1 MKALVIGGAGP
12 IGSHVVDAL
21 LADPA
26 YDKVMVLDN
35 VVRGSW
41 ENVPPPAIGFAG
53 DVRNQA
59 RVRFL
64 VEEADVVFHL
74 AALNIRKVVEN
85 PRLAHEV
92 MVDGAFNVIAACA
105 DLKKRLILAS
115 SNTLYGQA
123 ELPTPETHHPW
134 NDATLYGAA
143 KVYAEKCAR
152 AFSRTH
158 GLEYVALRYFNVY
171 GPRMADTYSEVLVK
185 WMEAIDA
192 GDPPVVY
199 GPEKTLDL
207 VYMED
212 VARATLVA
220 ARSRVSDVSVNVGTG
235 VETTLD
241 ELAHL
246 LLWAM
251 GRSAP
256 QPQLAV
262 DRVATAADVVAR
274 RSADIKR
281 AKSLLGWEPRV
292 QLGEGLTRTVEWWRS
307 R

>member
-143 KVYAEKCAR
+143 KVY
-152 AFSRTH
+152 
-158 GLEYVALRYFNVY
+158 
-171 GPRMADTYSEVLVK
+171 
-185 WMEAIDA
+185 
-192 GDPPVVY
+192 
-199 GPEKTLDL
+199 
-207 VYMED
+207 MED

-292 QLGEGLTRTVEWWRS
+292 QLGEGLTRTVEWWRG